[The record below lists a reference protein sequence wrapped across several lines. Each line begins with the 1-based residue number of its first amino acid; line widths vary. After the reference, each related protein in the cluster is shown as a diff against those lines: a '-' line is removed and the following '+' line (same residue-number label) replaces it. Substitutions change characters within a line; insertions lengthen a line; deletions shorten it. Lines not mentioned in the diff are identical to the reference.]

1 MNNQE
6 RVWKIGWFV
15 GILLVVF
22 LATISLKELKSI
34 GYVGKDIIAMN
45 TISVEG
51 TGDVVSMP
59 DIAVFSFTVTESAK
73 MVGDAQKQATEKTNK
88 ALKAVYDAGVAEKDV
103 QTLSYNINPKYE
115 YQNAVCS
122 YETASSQS
130 VSVGTPTP
138 VRYCPP
144 GRSVLTGYEVSQS
157 IQVKM
162 RDLSKAGAIFTSI
175 GSLSVQNVSGL
186 SFSVD
191 KPEVIRADARAKAI
205 SDAKNKA
212 EILAKQLGV
221 SLVKITSFYES
232 NGPMPYYGKG
242 GANVAMMEAS
252 IAPEIPTGEEKT
264 TINVTIT
271 YEIR

>member
-6 RVWKIGWFV
+6 KVWKV
-15 GILLVVF
+15 GMWVGVILAIF
-22 LATISLKELKSI
+22 LAVVSLKELKSI
-34 GYVGKDIIAMN
+34 GYVGKDIISMN

-51 TGDVVSMP
+51 TGDAVSMP
-59 DIAVFSFTVTESAK
+59 DIATFSFTVTESAK
-73 MVGDAQKQATEKTNK
+73 TVGDAQKQATEKTNK
-88 ALKAVYDAGVAEKDV
+88 ALKTVYDAGVAEKDV

-115 YQNAVCS
+115 YQNAICS

-130 VSVGTPTP
+130 VSVGIVNS

-144 GRSVLTGYEVSQS
+144 GKSVLTGYEVSQS

-175 GSLSVQNVSGL
+175 GSLGVQNVSGL

-191 KPEVIRADARAKAI
+191 KPEAIKAEARAKAI

-212 EILAKQLGV
+212 ETLAKQLGV

-242 GANVAMMEAS
+242 GANVAMMESAV
-252 IAPEIPTGEEKT
+252 APEIPTGEQKT